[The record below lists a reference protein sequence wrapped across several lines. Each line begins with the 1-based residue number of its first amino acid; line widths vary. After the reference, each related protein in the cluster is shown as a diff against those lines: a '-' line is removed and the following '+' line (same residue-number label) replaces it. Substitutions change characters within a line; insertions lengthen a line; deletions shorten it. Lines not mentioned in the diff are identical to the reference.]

1 MVTAGSLPIPREV
14 AVNTITGPRAG
25 GVSLG
30 PLSEGPC
37 WHSPWAS
44 MVSPLQKKESSRQA
58 QLFSSPKSVYPMN
71 FLSKTQKHRAPFRSR
86 VAEATKASGVRGSS
100 LNTSMNIVLSPC
112 CPPGGSTRKSSP
124 ELASG
129 ASGSKQQWQIWLQA
143 EEWRFEKHTST
154 VRSTFPGE
162 HQSFQGNMEPYASKR
177 KAHIHLWEPDSASLG
192 CTNRSHSGEAE
203 ELGSKSN
210 EQRQVGGRCEPG
222 QCCPVSWVAW
232 GFSFKVLTAG
242 LTQNVCWPRHSRNQK
257 GNQRIEECL
266 RDKATSSSCTGQQ
279 RGSMAAFPYFLSFFY
294 ISC

>member
-1 MVTAGSLPIPREV
+1 M
-14 AVNTITGPRAG
+14 NT
-25 GVSLG
+25 
-30 PLSEGPC
+30 
-37 WHSPWAS
+37 
-44 MVSPLQKKESSRQA
+44 
-58 QLFSSPKSVYPMN
+58 
-71 FLSKTQKHRAPFRSR
+71 
-86 VAEATKASGVRGSS
+86 
-100 LNTSMNIVLSPC
+100 VLSP

-129 ASGSKQQWQIWLQA
+129 ASRSRQQWQAWLRA

-162 HQSFQGNMEPYASKR
+162 HQSFRGNMEPYASKR

-203 ELGSKSN
+203 ELGYKSN

-222 QCCPVSWVAW
+222 QCCPVSWVPC

-257 GNQRIEECL
+257 GNRRMSE
-266 RDKATSSSCTGQQ
+266 G
-279 RGSMAAFPYFLSFFY
+279 RGPQLLLHRTTERQHGCLSFFSFLFLY
-294 ISC
+294 FLLV

>member
-1 MVTAGSLPIPREV
+1 MVTAGSLPIAREV
-14 AVNTITGPRAG
+14 AVNTITGPSAG

-58 QLFSSPKSVYPMN
+58 QLSSSPKSVYPMN
-71 FLSKTQKHRAPFRSR
+71 FLSKTQKHGVPFRSR
-86 VAEATKASGVRGSS
+86 VARQPRPLVLGAAHCTPAC
-100 LNTSMNIVLSPC
+100 VLSPC

-129 ASGSKQQWQIWLQA
+129 ASGSRQQWQAWLRA

-154 VRSTFPGE
+154 ARSTFPGE

-222 QCCPVSWVAW
+222 QCCPVS
-232 GFSFKVLTAG
+232 
-242 LTQNVCWPRHSRNQK
+242 
-257 GNQRIEECL
+257 
-266 RDKATSSSCTGQQ
+266 
-279 RGSMAAFPYFLSFFY
+279 
-294 ISC
+294 